1 MLAMPEIH
9 HIKHLREKKGLSL
22 SEIVRRTG
30 FNWRTVKK
38 YADGDISVRQKMKRK
53 RGMMEEEGY
62 GQIIDDWL
70 EEDAKLP
77 RKQRRTSKK
86 MYEQLKQEHGFKGS
100 YRTVCAY
107 VQKRRPQLKLEKEQ
121 RYERLEHPL
130 GEAQVDFGTMS
141 VVTKEG
147 KEEDRSI
154 LILSFPYSNAA
165 YAYPLPA
172 ETSEC
177 FLYGL
182 TQLFRQAGGV
192 PRKLRIDNLAAA
204 VVSIRKGGER
214 QYTEAFERFRLHY
227 RFDVQACNP
236 YSGHEKGNVERKV
249 YYTRQ
254 HCFVPAPLIEGDEE
268 LAEWLHRKMIEDRA
282 RPHYEKGRTI
292 EELWQEEQKELLVLP
307 ERDLPIFS
315 FHHANVNKYGEVTV
329 DGEAFVVHGIPVP
342 NRVLVKKEWD
352 RFMVLSQEGEV
363 YLEAPRPYTKK
374 QRELPWKDILAE
386 WAQKPRVVEYSRF
399 RIYLPEAIRKYF
411 MEQPKQTASRIRG
424 VQKLLDRYTVY
435 EIAQWLD
442 EYQRWDLAL
451 HEIGVLMEAK
461 RSEYPAKWEEACTPS
476 VLVDYE
482 TDLHVY
488 DQRLCPSREG
498 GSRA

>member
-38 YADGDISVRQKMKRK
+38 YADGDISVRQKIKRK

-77 RKQRRTSKK
+77 RKQQRTSKK

-107 VQKRRPQLKLEKEQ
+107 VQKRRPQLKLEKER
-121 RYERLEHPL
+121 RYERLEHPP

-172 ETSEC
+172 ENSEC

-204 VVSIRKGGER
+204 VVSVRKGGER

-227 RFDVQACNP
+227 GFDVQACNP

-254 HCFVPAPLIEGDEE
+254 HCFVPAPLIE
-268 LAEWLHRKMIEDRA
+268 
-282 RPHYEKGRTI
+282 
-292 EELWQEEQKELLVLP
+292 
-307 ERDLPIFS
+307 
-315 FHHANVNKYGEVTV
+315 
-329 DGEAFVVHGIPVP
+329 
-342 NRVLVKKEWD
+342 
-352 RFMVLSQEGEV
+352 
-363 YLEAPRPYTKK
+363 
-374 QRELPWKDILAE
+374 
-386 WAQKPRVVEYSRF
+386 
-399 RIYLPEAIRKYF
+399 
-411 MEQPKQTASRIRG
+411 
-424 VQKLLDRYTVY
+424 
-435 EIAQWLD
+435 
-442 EYQRWDLAL
+442 
-451 HEIGVLMEAK
+451 
-461 RSEYPAKWEEACTPS
+461 
-476 VLVDYE
+476 
-482 TDLHVY
+482 
-488 DQRLCPSREG
+488 
-498 GSRA
+498 

>member
-38 YADGDISVRQKMKRK
+38 YADGDISVRQKIKRK

-77 RKQRRTSKK
+77 RKQQRTSKK

-107 VQKRRPQLKLEKEQ
+107 VQKRRPQLKLEKER
-121 RYERLEHPL
+121 RYERLEHPP

-172 ETSEC
+172 ENSEC

-192 PRKLRIDNLAAA
+192 PRKLRIDNWRTVPGTVRHETIFNALT
-204 VVSIRKGGER
+204 G
-214 QYTEAFERFRLHY
+214 YTEKRNEVHLFHSLNKLLKSTKCIYMNFLYLKKTYPSNGARHTLDIFAIHNNKILYLSPLLDDWEIVDNFQYDDSLLIVTCTYERMQWKY
-227 RFDVQACNP
+227 RN
-236 YSGHEKGNVERKV
+236 H
-249 YYTRQ
+249 
-254 HCFVPAPLIEGDEE
+254 
-268 LAEWLHRKMIEDRA
+268 
-282 RPHYEKGRTI
+282 
-292 EELWQEEQKELLVLP
+292 
-307 ERDLPIFS
+307 IF
-315 FHHANVNKYGEVTV
+315 Y
-329 DGEAFVVHGIPVP
+329 
-342 NRVLVKKEWD
+342 R
-352 RFMVLSQEGEV
+352 
-363 YLEAPRPYTKK
+363 
-374 QRELPWKDILAE
+374 DILLE
-386 WAQKPRVVEYSRF
+386 LGHLKEILEFLGIRETKRDKKREIVDEFNRRLNF
-399 RIYLPEAIRKYF
+399 RDF
-411 MEQPKQTASRIRG
+411 
-424 VQKLLDRYTVY
+424 YTEVNGIY
-435 EIAQWLD
+435 EID
-442 EYQRWDLAL
+442 R
-451 HEIGVLMEAK
+451 
-461 RSEYPAKWEEACTPS
+461 
-476 VLVDYE
+476 
-482 TDLHVY
+482 
-488 DQRLCPSREG
+488 
-498 GSRA
+498 